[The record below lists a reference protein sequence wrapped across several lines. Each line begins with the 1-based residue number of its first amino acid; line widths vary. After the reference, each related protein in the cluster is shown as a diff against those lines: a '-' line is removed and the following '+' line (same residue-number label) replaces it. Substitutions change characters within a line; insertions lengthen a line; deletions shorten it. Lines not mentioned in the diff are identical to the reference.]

1 MMSVKPGNCMKV
13 SGIFLLYFRG
23 RLVYIFVVD
32 FAKFKAT
39 TKKYL
44 GYIGESFK

>member
-1 MMSVKPGNCMKV
+1 MSGKPGNCMKV

-32 FAKFKAT
+32 FARCKAM
-39 TKKYL
+39 TKLYF
-44 GYIGESFK
+44 GYIGEGF